1 MENQGLRVNLMA
13 VGQTQKQEVN
23 ADSAQQLPV
32 TMSKYI
38 RLLILT
44 CEEHTL
50 GLLTTAVLT
59 PLASAVLAVLAR
71 ATLTPLGERAGRGSG
86 WLSRKFAH

>member
-38 RLLILT
+38 RLLILM
-44 CEEHTL
+44 CEEH
-50 GLLTTAVLT
+50 
-59 PLASAVLAVLAR
+59 AR
-71 ATLTPLGERAGRGSG
+71 SVNYSCTHSISF
-86 WLSRKFAH
+86 SRTSCVS